1 MKWLG
6 ITFDSKLL
14 FNEHVKAATNKAENI
29 AKGLTMLGNTVRGL
43 HQRLL
48 LSNPGPLR
56 TKSGRNP
63 VKNSNE
69 GKAGVGLGRELLGG
83 QSRPIGYN
91 DRSKALTPCVDS
103 GQDRRAGTRDTE
115 WVT

>member
-1 MKWLG
+1 MSAWPSVKGNNTYGVKINEDSTCLLG
-6 ITFDSKLL
+6 MGEINKDS
-14 FNEHVKAATNKAENI
+14 AACREVH
-29 AKGLTMLGNTVRGL
+29 GECV
-43 HQRLL
+43 
-48 LSNPGPLR
+48 SNPGPLR

-103 GQDRRAGTRDTE
+103 GQDKRAGTRVME

>member
-1 MKWLG
+1 MG
-6 ITFDSKLL
+6 RDY
-14 FNEHVKAATNKAENI
+14 VK
-29 AKGLTMLGNTVRGL
+29 V
-43 HQRLL
+43 
-48 LSNPGPLR
+48 SNPGPLR

-69 GKAGVGLGRELLGG
+69 GEAGVGLGRELLGG

-103 GQDRRAGTRDTE
+103 GQDKRAGTRVTE